1 MAGISPGVRSPLA
14 VLAILCAGYAVSF
27 FHRACPAVPSVVLMQ
42 DFSLDAASFSL
53 ISSSTMPGCALT
65 RIPSGMLADIIGGR
79 RTMALYQV
87 FAGLSFMMAKRRI
100 ICALYQVLAGLLN
113 MAFTLCSGLASAVAC
128 RFLPGLTLTA
138 NIPARKILAARA
150 FPG

>member
-1 MAGISPGVRSPLA
+1 M
-14 VLAILCAGYAVSF
+14 
-27 FHRACPAVPSVVLMQ
+27 
-42 DFSLDAASFSL
+42 
-53 ISSSTMPGCALT
+53 
-65 RIPSGMLADIIGGR
+65 
-79 RTMALYQV
+79 
-87 FAGLSFMMAKRRI
+87 
-100 ICALYQVLAGLLN
+100 ALYQVLAGLLN